1 MLPHCYACRHEE
13 ATPSISD
20 RASESQSKQDRVPVV
35 AAADTRGPDGGDK
48 IGALDLWVLK
58 RMREEKCA
66 DRDTCKLGWEWEH
79 GFRRGLQDFYAAVG
93 V

>member
-1 MLPHCYACRHEE
+1 MSANEG
-13 ATPSISD
+13 AG
-20 RASESQSKQDRVPVV
+20 ESQPNQESSPVP
-35 AAADTRGPDGGDK
+35 TTGGSRGRDGGDK

-66 DRDTCKLGWEWEH
+66 DRDSCGFGWEWEQ
-79 GFRRGLQDFYAAVG
+79 GFRKGVKDFYAAMG